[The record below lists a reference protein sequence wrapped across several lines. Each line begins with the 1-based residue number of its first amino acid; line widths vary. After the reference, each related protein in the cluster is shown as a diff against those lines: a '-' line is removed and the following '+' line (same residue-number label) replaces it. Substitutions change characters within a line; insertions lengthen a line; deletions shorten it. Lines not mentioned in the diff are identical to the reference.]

1 LCEMLLLILAR
12 NPDTQRVEVIED
24 RHTCGLFP
32 EHQWRQWLQD
42 AGLTTLDDHPRLAP
56 TLTPPDTHQEDDEEE
71 DIESPWTLFAATRAD

>member
-1 LCEMLLLILAR
+1 MLLLILAR

-42 AGLTTLDDHPRLAP
+42 ANLQPLEHHPRLAP
-56 TLTPPDTHQEDDEEE
+56 TLAPPPASPDTPEDDDEE
-71 DIESPWTLFAATRAD
+71 DIEPPWTLFAATRP